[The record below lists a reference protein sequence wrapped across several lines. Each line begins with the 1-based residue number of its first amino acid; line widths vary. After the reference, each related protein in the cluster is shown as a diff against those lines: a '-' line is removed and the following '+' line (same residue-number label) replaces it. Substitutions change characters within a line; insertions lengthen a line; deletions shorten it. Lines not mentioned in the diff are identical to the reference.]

1 MKFTAIS
8 IAILI
13 SAFCFLPFFVGKARA
28 DFVPFQS
35 SYSQEVV
42 LPLGETSVEK
52 LYRTNNA
59 SVSGRTNCQVAVNEG
74 KIVTKKVSK
83 VYSSSS
89 YQAKPIKTTHPYN
102 ATYSTNQYYTR
113 KACSPF
119 SNNAYTVQ
127 KVDFPSQSFNFST
140 TAAVMPIAT
149 ATKILAP
156 FSNTTTPVLYAL
168 SDNDDDDDWNPG
180 GTGGFDNPG
189 DVGQAPLTDAIFF
202 LCLLALLYAVSKY
215 FHTNNQPQK
224 NKDYEKNNI

>member
-74 KIVTKKVSK
+74 KIVIKKVSK

-149 ATKILAP
+149 ETKIVAP

-168 SDNDDDDDWNPG
+168 TDNNGDDDWNTG
-180 GTGGFDNPG
+180 GTGPFDNPG
-189 DVGQAPLTDAIFF
+189 DVGQAPLADAILF
-202 LCLLALLYAVSKY
+202 LCLLALLYAVLKY
-215 FHTNNQPQK
+215 FHPKQSTT
-224 NKDYEKNNI
+224 EK